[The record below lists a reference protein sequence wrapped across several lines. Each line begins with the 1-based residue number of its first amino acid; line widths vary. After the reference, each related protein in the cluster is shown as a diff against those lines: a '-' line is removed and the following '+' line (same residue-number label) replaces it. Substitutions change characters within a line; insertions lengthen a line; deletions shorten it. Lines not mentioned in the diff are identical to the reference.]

1 MRPVRSWR
9 DVLTLVG
16 FLTPALV
23 LLGGFTIWPA
33 VWAVYQSFT
42 NKALTGFEARSP
54 RFVGLE
60 NYTRLLGD
68 PDFHSSMLRTFA
80 FVLLSAVIGQT
91 IFAFAIAYLMADRP
105 RWRLGFTP
113 LFAALF
119 LLPLAVPEAVAAL
132 LWASTANGTEEGLL
146 NRGLG
151 LIGLGPVEWL
161 QAHAFETVTVVN
173 IWRGIPFAMV
183 LFAAAIESIPRTVLE
198 ASLIDG
204 ASAWQQFRR
213 VVVPILRPQILTFLM
228 LTTITTFGIFGLVF
242 FLTRGGPGNVTEII
256 GIYIFQQAFQFFQIG
271 LGSAAGVLLLLVLLL
286 LGAYYVWLMR
296 EQV

>member
-1 MRPVRSWR
+1 VRPIRSWR
-9 DVLTLVG
+9 DALTLVG
-16 FLTPALV
+16 FLTPALA
-23 LLGGFTIWPA
+23 LLGVFTIWPA
-33 VWAVYQSFT
+33 VWAIYQSFT

-54 RFVGLE
+54 HFVGLQ

-80 FVLLSAVIGQT
+80 FVLLSAVVGQT

-113 LFAALF
+113 LFAAVF

-132 LWASTANGTEEGLL
+132 LWASTANGTKEGLL

-151 LIGLGPVEWL
+151 LVGLGPVEWL

-183 LFAAAIESIPRTVLE
+183 LFAAAIESIPRTTLE
-198 ASLIDG
+198 AGLIDG
-204 ASAWQQFRR
+204 ASAWQQLRR
-213 VVVPILRPQILTFLM
+213 VVLPILRPQILTFLM

-242 FLTRGGPGNVTEII
+242 FLTRGGPGNATEII
-256 GIYIFQQAFQFFQIG
+256 GIYIYQRAFQFFEIG
-271 LGSAAGVLLLLVLLL
+271 LGSAAGVLLLVVLLV

>member
-9 DVLTLVG
+9 DALTLVG
-16 FLTPALV
+16 FLTPALA
-23 LLGGFTIWPA
+23 LLGVFTIWPA
-33 VWAVYQSFT
+33 VWAIYQSFT

-54 RFVGLE
+54 HFVGLQ

-68 PDFHSSMLRTFA
+68 PDFHSSMLRTFV
-80 FVLLSAVIGQT
+80 FVLLSAVVGQT

-113 LFAALF
+113 LFAAVF

-132 LWASTANGTEEGLL
+132 LWASTANGTQEGLL

-151 LIGLGPVEWL
+151 LVGLGPVEWL

-183 LFAAAIESIPRTVLE
+183 LFAAAIESIPRTTLE
-198 ASLIDG
+198 AGLIDG
-204 ASAWQQFRR
+204 ASAWQQLRR
-213 VVVPILRPQILTFLM
+213 VVLPILRPQILTFLM

-242 FLTRGGPGNVTEII
+242 FLTRGGPGNATEII
-256 GIYIFQQAFQFFQIG
+256 GIFIYQRAFQFFQIG
-271 LGSAAGVLLLLVLLL
+271 LGSAAGVLLLLVLLV

>member
-60 NYTRLLGD
+60 NYIRLLGD

-113 LFAALF
+113 LFAAVF

-271 LGSAAGVLLLLVLLL
+271 LGSAAGVLLLLVLLV

>member
-9 DVLTLVG
+9 DALTLVG
-16 FLTPALV
+16 FLTPALA
-23 LLGGFTIWPA
+23 LLGVFTIWPA
-33 VWAVYQSFT
+33 VWAIYQSFT

-54 RFVGLE
+54 HFVGLQ

-80 FVLLSAVIGQT
+80 FVLLSAVVGQT
-91 IFAFAIAYLMADRP
+91 IFAFAIAYLMAERP

-113 LFAALF
+113 LFAAVF

-132 LWASTANGTEEGLL
+132 LWASTANGTQEGLL

-151 LIGLGPVEWL
+151 LVGVGPVEWL

-183 LFAAAIESIPRTVLE
+183 LFAAAIESIPRTTLE
-198 ASLIDG
+198 AGLIDG
-204 ASAWQQFRR
+204 ASAWQQLRR
-213 VVVPILRPQILTFLM
+213 VVLPILRPQILTFLM

-242 FLTRGGPGNVTEII
+242 FLTRGGPGNATEII
-256 GIYIFQQAFQFFQIG
+256 GIYIYQRAFQFFQIG
-271 LGSAAGVLLLLVLLL
+271 LGSAAGVLLLVVLLV

>member
-1 MRPVRSWR
+1 VRPVRTWR

-113 LFAALF
+113 LFAAVF

-271 LGSAAGVLLLLVLLL
+271 LGSAAGVLLLLVLLV
-286 LGAYYVWLMR
+286 LGAYDVWLMR

>member
-16 FLTPALV
+16 FLAPALA
-23 LLGGFTIWPA
+23 LLGVFTVWPA
-33 VWAVYQSFT
+33 VWAIYQSFT

-91 IFAFAIAYLMADRP
+91 IFAFLIAYLMADRP
-105 RWRLGFTP
+105 RWRLGLTP
-113 LFAALF
+113 LFAAVF

-132 LWASTANGTEEGLL
+132 LWASMANGTEEGLL

-151 LIGLGPVEWL
+151 LVGLGPVEWL

-183 LFAAAIESIPRTVLE
+183 LFAAAIESIPRTTLE
-198 ASLIDG
+198 AGLIDG
-204 ASAWQQFRR
+204 ASAWQQLRR
-213 VVVPILRPQILTFLM
+213 VVLPILRPQILTFLM
-228 LTTITTFGIFGLVF
+228 LTTITTFGVFGLVF

-256 GIYIFQQAFQFFQIG
+256 GIYIYQRAFQFFQIG
-271 LGSAAGVLLLLVLLL
+271 LGSAAGVLLLLVLLV

>member
-23 LLGGFTIWPA
+23 LLAGFTIWPA

-54 RFVGLE
+54 RFVGLD
-60 NYTRLLGD
+60 NYVQLLGD
-68 PDFHSSMLRTFA
+68 PDFHASMLRTFA

-113 LFAALF
+113 LFAAVF

-183 LFAAAIESIPRTVLE
+183 LFAAAIESIPRTTLE

-204 ASAWQQFRR
+204 ASAWQQLRR

-271 LGSAAGVLLLLVLLL
+271 LGSAAGVLLLLVLLV

>member
-1 MRPVRSWR
+1 VRPIRSWR
-9 DVLTLVG
+9 DTLTLVG
-16 FLTPALV
+16 FLTPALA
-23 LLGGFTIWPA
+23 LLGVFTIWPA
-33 VWAVYQSFT
+33 VWAIYQSFT

-54 RFVGLE
+54 HFVGLQ

-80 FVLLSAVIGQT
+80 FVLLSALVGQT

-113 LFAALF
+113 LFAAVF

-132 LWASTANGTEEGLL
+132 LWASTANGTQEGLL

-151 LIGLGPVEWL
+151 LVGLGPVQWL

-183 LFAAAIESIPRTVLE
+183 LFAAAIESIPRTTLE
-198 ASLIDG
+198 AGLIDG
-204 ASAWQQFRR
+204 ASAWQQLRR
-213 VVVPILRPQILTFLM
+213 VVLPILRPQILTFLM

-242 FLTRGGPGNVTEII
+242 FLTRGGPGNATEII
-256 GIYIFQQAFQFFQIG
+256 GIYIYQRAFQFFEIG
-271 LGSAAGVLLLLVLLL
+271 LGSAAGVLLLVVLLV

>member
-1 MRPVRSWR
+1 MRPVRTWR

-33 VWAVYQSFT
+33 VWAIYQSFT
-42 NKALTGFEARSP
+42 NKALTGFEARNP

-60 NYTRLLGD
+60 NYTRLLSD
-68 PDFHSSMLRTFA
+68 PNFHSSMLRTFV
-80 FVLLSAVIGQT
+80 FVLLSAVVGQT
-91 IFAFAIAYLMADRP
+91 IFAFLIAYLMADRP

-132 LWASTANGTEEGLL
+132 LWASTANGTSEGLL

-151 LIGLGPVEWL
+151 LVGLGPVEWL
-161 QAHAFETVTVVN
+161 QAYAFETVTVVN

-198 ASLIDG
+198 AGLMDG

-242 FLTRGGPGNVTEII
+242 FLTRGGPGNATEII
-256 GIYIFQQAFQFFQIG
+256 GIYIYQRAFQFFEIG
-271 LGSAAGVLLLLVLLL
+271 LGSAAGVLLLLVLLA

>member
-1 MRPVRSWR
+1 MRPVRTWR

-23 LLGGFTIWPA
+23 LLSGFAIWPA

-42 NKALTGFEARSP
+42 NKALTGFEARSA

-80 FVLLSAVIGQT
+80 FVLLSAVVGQT

-113 LFAALF
+113 LFAAVF

-132 LWASTANGTEEGLL
+132 LWASTANGTQEGLL

-151 LIGLGPVEWL
+151 LVGLGPVEWL

-271 LGSAAGVLLLLVLLL
+271 LGSAAGVLLLLVLLV

>member
-1 MRPVRSWR
+1 MRPIRSWR
-9 DVLTLVG
+9 DALTLVG
-16 FLTPALV
+16 FLTPALA
-23 LLGGFTIWPA
+23 LLGVFTIWPA
-33 VWAVYQSFT
+33 VWAIYQSFT

-54 RFVGLE
+54 HFVGLQ

-80 FVLLSAVIGQT
+80 FVLLSAVVGQT

-113 LFAALF
+113 LFAAVF

-132 LWASTANGTEEGLL
+132 MWASTAKGTQEGLL

-151 LIGLGPVEWL
+151 LVGVGPVQWL

-183 LFAAAIESIPRTVLE
+183 LFAAAIESIPRTTLE
-198 ASLIDG
+198 AGLIDG
-204 ASAWQQFRR
+204 ASAWQQLRR
-213 VVVPILRPQILTFLM
+213 VVLPILRPQILTFLM

-242 FLTRGGPGNVTEII
+242 FLTRGGPGNATEII
-256 GIYIFQQAFQFFQIG
+256 GIYIYQRAFQFFEIG
-271 LGSAAGVLLLLVLLL
+271 LGSAAGVLLLVVLLV

>member
-1 MRPVRSWR
+1 VRPVRSWR
-9 DVLTLVG
+9 DALTLVG
-16 FLTPALV
+16 FLTPALA
-23 LLGGFTIWPA
+23 LLGVFTIWPA
-33 VWAVYQSFT
+33 VWAIYQSFT

-54 RFVGLE
+54 HFVGLQ

-80 FVLLSAVIGQT
+80 FVLLSAVVGQT

-113 LFAALF
+113 LFAAIF

-132 LWASTANGTEEGLL
+132 LWASTANGTSEGLL

-151 LIGLGPVEWL
+151 LVGLGPVNWL

-204 ASAWQQFRR
+204 ASATQQLRR
-213 VVVPILRPQILTFLM
+213 VVLPILRPQILTFLM

-242 FLTRGGPGNVTEII
+242 FLTRGGPGNATEII
-256 GIYIFQQAFQFFQIG
+256 GIYIYQRAFQFFQIG
-271 LGSAAGVLLLLVLLL
+271 LGSAAGVLLLVVLLV

>member
-23 LLGGFTIWPA
+23 LLAGFTIWPA
-33 VWAVYQSFT
+33 VWAIYQSFT

-54 RFVGLE
+54 RFVGLD
-60 NYTRLLGD
+60 NYVQLLGD
-68 PDFHSSMLRTFA
+68 PDFHASMLRTFA

-91 IFAFAIAYLMADRP
+91 IFAFLIAYLMADRP

-132 LWASTANGTEEGLL
+132 LWASTANGTPEGLL

-151 LIGLGPVEWL
+151 LVGLGPVEWL

-183 LFAAAIESIPRTVLE
+183 LFAAAIESIPRTTLE

-204 ASAWQQFRR
+204 ASAWQQLRR

-256 GIYIFQQAFQFFQIG
+256 GIYIFQRAFQFFQIG
-271 LGSAAGVLLLLVLLL
+271 LGSAAGVLLLLVLLA

>member
-1 MRPVRSWR
+1 MRPVRGWR
-9 DVLTLVG
+9 DALTLVG
-16 FLTPALV
+16 FLTPALA
-23 LLGGFTIWPA
+23 LLGVFTIWPA
-33 VWAVYQSFT
+33 VWAIYQSFT
-42 NKALTGFEARSP
+42 NKALTGFEARNTH
-54 RFVGLE
+54 FVGLQ

-80 FVLLSAVIGQT
+80 FVLLSAVVGQT

-113 LFAALF
+113 LFAAVF

-132 LWASTANGTEEGLL
+132 LWASTANGTAEGLL

-151 LIGLGPVEWL
+151 LVGIGPVQWL

-198 ASLIDG
+198 AGLIDG
-204 ASAWQQFRR
+204 ASPWQQLRR

-242 FLTRGGPGNVTEII
+242 FLTRGGPGNATEII
-256 GIYIFQQAFQFFQIG
+256 GIYIYQRAFQFFQIG

>member
-1 MRPVRSWR
+1 MRRVQSWR
-9 DVLTLVG
+9 DALTLIG

-23 LLGGFTIWPA
+23 LLGVFTIWPA

-54 RFVGLE
+54 RFVGLQ
-60 NYTRLLGD
+60 NYARLLTD
-68 PDFHSSMLRTFA
+68 TEFHSSMLRTFA
-80 FVLLSAVIGQT
+80 FVLLSAVVGQT
-91 IFAFAIAYLMADRP
+91 IFAFLIAYLMADRP
-105 RWRLGFTP
+105 RWRLGLTP
-113 LFAALF
+113 LFAAVF

-132 LWASTANGTEEGLL
+132 LWASMANGTQEGLV

-151 LIGLGPVEWL
+151 LVGVGPVQWL
-161 QAHAFETVTVVN
+161 QQHAFETVTVVN

-183 LFAAAIESIPRTVLE
+183 LFAAAIESIPRTILE
-198 ASLIDG
+198 AGLIDG
-204 ASAWQQFRR
+204 ASPWQQLRR
-213 VVVPILRPQILTFLM
+213 VVLPILRPQILTFLM

-242 FLTRGGPGNVTEII
+242 FLTRGGPGNATEII
-256 GIYIFQQAFQFFQIG
+256 GIYIYQRAFAFVQIG
-271 LGSAAGVLLLLVLLL
+271 LGSAAGVLLLLVLLV

>member
-1 MRPVRSWR
+1 VRPIRSWR
-9 DVLTLVG
+9 DALTLVG
-16 FLTPALV
+16 FLTPALA
-23 LLGGFTIWPA
+23 LLGVFTIWPA
-33 VWAVYQSFT
+33 VWAIYQSFT

-54 RFVGLE
+54 HFVGLQ

-80 FVLLSAVIGQT
+80 FVLLSALVGQT

-113 LFAALF
+113 LFAAVF

-132 LWASTANGTEEGLL
+132 LWASTANGTSEGLL

-151 LIGLGPVEWL
+151 LVGVGPVQWL

-183 LFAAAIESIPRTVLE
+183 LFAAAIESIPRTTLE
-198 ASLIDG
+198 AGLIDG
-204 ASAWQQFRR
+204 ASAWQQLRR
-213 VVVPILRPQILTFLM
+213 VVLPILRPQILTFLM

-242 FLTRGGPGNVTEII
+242 FLTRGGPGNATEII
-256 GIYIFQQAFQFFQIG
+256 GIYIYQRAFQFFEIG
-271 LGSAAGVLLLLVLLL
+271 LGSAAGVLLLVVLLV

-296 EQV
+296 KQV

>member
-23 LLGGFTIWPA
+23 LLAGFTIWPA
-33 VWAVYQSFT
+33 VWAIYQSFT

-54 RFVGLE
+54 RFVGLD
-60 NYTRLLGD
+60 NYVQLLGD
-68 PDFHSSMLRTFA
+68 PDFHASMLRTFA

-91 IFAFAIAYLMADRP
+91 IFAFLIAYLMADRP

-132 LWASTANGTEEGLL
+132 LWASTANGTPEGLL

-151 LIGLGPVEWL
+151 LVGLGPVEWL

-256 GIYIFQQAFQFFQIG
+256 GIYIFQRAFQFFQIG
-271 LGSAAGVLLLLVLLL
+271 LGSAAGVLLLIVLLA

>member
-1 MRPVRSWR
+1 VRPVRSWR
-9 DVLTLVG
+9 DVLTVVG

-23 LLGGFTIWPA
+23 LLAGFTIWPA
-33 VWAVYQSFT
+33 VWAIYQSFT

-68 PDFHSSMLRTFA
+68 PDFHSSMLRTFV

-91 IFAFAIAYLMADRP
+91 IFAFLIAYLMADRP
-105 RWRLGFTP
+105 RWRLGFMP
-113 LFAALF
+113 LFAVLF

-132 LWASTANGTEEGLL
+132 LWASMANGTSEGLL

-151 LIGLGPVEWL
+151 LVGLGPVEWL

-256 GIYIFQQAFQFFQIG
+256 GIYIYQRAFQFFQIG
-271 LGSAAGVLLLLVLLL
+271 LGSAAGVLLLLVLLV

>member
-1 MRPVRSWR
+1 VRPVRSWR

-54 RFVGLE
+54 RFVGLD
-60 NYTRLLGD
+60 NYVQLLGD
-68 PDFHSSMLRTFA
+68 PEFHASMLRTFA

-91 IFAFAIAYLMADRP
+91 IFAFLIAYLMADRP

-132 LWASTANGTEEGLL
+132 LWASTANGTPEGLL

-151 LIGLGPVEWL
+151 LVGLGPVEWL
-161 QAHAFETVTVVN
+161 QAHAFETVVVVN

-183 LFAAAIESIPRTVLE
+183 LFAAAIESVPRTTLE

-204 ASAWQQFRR
+204 ASAWQQLRR

-256 GIYIFQQAFQFFQIG
+256 GIYIFQRAFQFFQIG
-271 LGSAAGVLLLLVLLL
+271 LGSAAGVLLLLVLLA
-286 LGAYYVWLMR
+286 LGSYYVWLMR

>member
-1 MRPVRSWR
+1 VRPVRNWR
-9 DVLTLVG
+9 DALTLAG
-16 FLTPALV
+16 FLTPALA
-23 LLGGFTIWPA
+23 LLGVFTIWPA
-33 VWAVYQSFT
+33 VWAIYQSFT
-42 NKALTGFEARSP
+42 NKALTGFEARSSH
-54 RFVGLE
+54 FVGLQ

-80 FVLLSAVIGQT
+80 FVLLSAVVGQT
-91 IFAFAIAYLMADRP
+91 IFAFAIAYLMAERP

-113 LFAALF
+113 LFAAVF

-132 LWASTANGTEEGLL
+132 LWASTANGTQEGLL

-151 LIGLGPVEWL
+151 LVGVGPVEWL

-183 LFAAAIESIPRTVLE
+183 LFAAAIESIPRTTLE
-198 ASLIDG
+198 AGLIDG
-204 ASAWQQFRR
+204 ASAWQQLRR
-213 VVVPILRPQILTFLM
+213 VVLPILRPQILTFLM

-242 FLTRGGPGNVTEII
+242 FLTRGGPGNATEII
-256 GIYIFQQAFQFFQIG
+256 GIYIYQRAFQFFQIG
-271 LGSAAGVLLLLVLLL
+271 LGSAAGVLV

>member
-1 MRPVRSWR
+1 VRPVRSWR
-9 DVLTLVG
+9 DALTLVG
-16 FLTPALV
+16 FLTPTLA
-23 LLGGFTIWPA
+23 LLGVFTIWPA
-33 VWAVYQSFT
+33 VWAIYQSFT

-54 RFVGLE
+54 HFVGLQ

-80 FVLLSAVIGQT
+80 FVLLSAVVGQT
-91 IFAFAIAYLMADRP
+91 IFAFAIAYLMAERP

-113 LFAALF
+113 LFAAVF

-132 LWASTANGTEEGLL
+132 LWASTANGTQEGLL

-151 LIGLGPVEWL
+151 LVGIGPVEWL

-183 LFAAAIESIPRTVLE
+183 LFAAAIESIPRTTLE
-198 ASLIDG
+198 AGLIDG
-204 ASAWQQFRR
+204 ASAWQQLRR
-213 VVVPILRPQILTFLM
+213 VVLPILRPQILTFLM

-256 GIYIFQQAFQFFQIG
+256 GIYIYQRAFQFFQIG
-271 LGSAAGVLLLLVLLL
+271 LGSAAGVLLLVVLLV

>member
-1 MRPVRSWR
+1 VRPVRSWR
-9 DVLTLVG
+9 DALTLVG
-16 FLTPALV
+16 FLTPALA
-23 LLGGFTIWPA
+23 LLGVFTIWPV
-33 VWAVYQSFT
+33 VWAIYQSFT

-54 RFVGLE
+54 HFVGLQ

-80 FVLLSAVIGQT
+80 FVLLSALVGQT

-113 LFAALF
+113 LFAAVF

-151 LIGLGPVEWL
+151 LVGLGPVEWL

-183 LFAAAIESIPRTVLE
+183 LFAAAIESIPRTTLE
-198 ASLIDG
+198 AGLIDG
-204 ASAWQQFRR
+204 ASAWQQLRR
-213 VVVPILRPQILTFLM
+213 VVLPILRPQILTFLM

-242 FLTRGGPGNVTEII
+242 FLTRGGPGNATEII
-256 GIYIFQQAFQFFQIG
+256 GIYIYQRAFQFFEIG
-271 LGSAAGVLLLLVLLL
+271 LGSAAGVLLLVVLLV

>member
-9 DVLTLVG
+9 DALTLVG
-16 FLTPALV
+16 FLTPALA
-23 LLGGFTIWPA
+23 LLGVFTIWPA
-33 VWAVYQSFT
+33 VWAIYQSFT

-54 RFVGLE
+54 HFVGLQ

-80 FVLLSAVIGQT
+80 FVLLSALVGQT

-113 LFAALF
+113 LFAAVF

-132 LWASTANGTEEGLL
+132 LWASTANGTQEGLL

-151 LIGLGPVEWL
+151 LVGLGPVEWL

-183 LFAAAIESIPRTVLE
+183 LFAAAIESIPRTTLE
-198 ASLIDG
+198 AGLIDG
-204 ASAWQQFRR
+204 ASAWQQLRR
-213 VVVPILRPQILTFLM
+213 VVLPILRPQILTFLM

-242 FLTRGGPGNVTEII
+242 FLTRGGPGNATEII
-256 GIYIFQQAFQFFQIG
+256 GIYIYQRAFQFFEIG
-271 LGSAAGVLLLLVLLL
+271 LGSAAGVLLLVVLLV